1 MTALTYYDFQPA
13 GREDQAP
20 RPRAMRHK
28 FIILKSSAFIF
39 IMLVGSYFS
48 IFITAI
54 PFKLFDGPRK
64 DPTQEAGLI
73 LVIMGL
79 ILTPVS
85 YLLVSAITLIILRKK
100 LEGKHGLQ
108 LLIMLGSMLIAW
120 FLVAVITGLL
130 IINHKPNIDGRRTIL
145 L

>member
-1 MTALTYYDFQPA
+1 
-13 GREDQAP
+13 
-20 RPRAMRHK
+20 MRHK
-28 FIILKSSAFIF
+28 SIILKSIAFIF
-39 IMLVGSYFS
+39 IMLVGTYLS

-73 LVIMGL
+73 LAIMGL

-85 YLLVSAITLIILRKK
+85 YLLVSAITLRTLRKK
-100 LEGKHGLQ
+100 LEGKHGMQ
-108 LLIMLGSMLIAW
+108 LLVMLGSMLIAW